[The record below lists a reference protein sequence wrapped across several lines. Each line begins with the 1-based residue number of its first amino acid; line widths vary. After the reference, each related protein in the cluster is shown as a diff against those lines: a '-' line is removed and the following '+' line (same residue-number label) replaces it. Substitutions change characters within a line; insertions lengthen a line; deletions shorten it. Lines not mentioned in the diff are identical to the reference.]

1 MRRERKR
8 SSRGSNSPNLEDTSP
23 LTTLQDGEKGI
34 VAHVSGG
41 FGLVRR
47 LCDMGIT
54 PGTKIKVLNRCAFH
68 GPLQIKV
75 RDVSLA
81 LGYGVASRIYV
92 RKRKKGKIN
101 G

>member
-1 MRRERKR
+1 MRRGRKR
-8 SSRGSNSPNLEDTSP
+8 SSRGSNSTNLGDTSP
-23 LTTLQDGEKGI
+23 LTALQDGEEG
-34 VAHVSGG
+34 VVDYVSGG

-54 PGTKIKVLNRCAFH
+54 PGTEIKVLNRCAFH

-92 RKRKKGKIN
+92 RKRKRGKPN
-101 G
+101 D